1 MNDDGTNEY
10 EDSLVDLS
18 DDTTWFTSDV
28 ETQLNNFLES
38 LYAEGCGINGIT
50 IELASIAGDGFTYN
64 SEFGPV
70 EFRSKA

>member
-10 EDSLVDLS
+10 EASLVDLS
-18 DDTTWFTSDV
+18 DDTSWFTSDV
-28 ETQLNNFLES
+28 ETQLNNLLES
-38 LYAEGCGINGIT
+38 LYAEGCGLNGIT
-50 IELASIAGDGFTYN
+50 IELTSIQGDGFVYN